1 MEKFSITTRSVSRFL
16 ILCLVFMG
24 VHVAA
29 ARAQIV
35 GTEAALNSQAAD
47 SGNRARLR
55 TFLERKEVRHQ
66 MLAMGV
72 NPQDVSA
79 RVNSLTNTQVAD
91 LAGRINKLPA
101 GGDLGGV
108 LFVALVVFLVL
119 LYTDIMGYT
128 NVFPFV
134 KKHAR

>member
-1 MEKFSITTRSVSRFL
+1 MKEFSLASRSVSRFL

-35 GTEAALNSQAAD
+35 GTETAINARTASSAD
-47 SGNRARLR
+47 KARVRA
-55 TFLERKEVRHQ
+55 FLERKEVRDQ
-66 MLAMGV
+66 LLAMGV
-72 NPQDVSA
+72 NPKDVSA
-79 RVNSLTNTQVAD
+79 RVNSLSRTQAAE
-91 LAGRINKLPA
+91 LAGRIGNLPA

-108 LFVALVVFLVL
+108 LLIGLVVFLVL

-128 NVFPFV
+128 DVFPFV
-134 KKHAR
+134 KKHAP